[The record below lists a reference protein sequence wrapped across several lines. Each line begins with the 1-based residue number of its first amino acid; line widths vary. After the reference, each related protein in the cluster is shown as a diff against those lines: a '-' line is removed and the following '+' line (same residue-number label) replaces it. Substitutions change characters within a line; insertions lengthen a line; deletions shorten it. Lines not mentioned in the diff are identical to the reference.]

1 MKCLNQIVQY
11 DFKSRKC
18 MKDYLKEECLFCDN
32 EICYRVEPSKD
43 VWSKIPTLKYACMLP
58 FTIINLVTKQ

>member
-11 DFKSRKC
+11 DFKSRKY
-18 MKDYLKEECLFCDN
+18 MKDCLKEGCL

-43 VWSKIPTLKYACMLP
+43 VWSKIPALKYACMLP
-58 FTIINLVTKQ
+58 FTIIKSRN